1 MHLCVH
7 DLKTYIIACC
17 NTTQRINANV
27 PRRHAVRI
35 APPACVAHRSVHR
48 MAWGQ
53 GLVEALYRKAIAPE
67 QADGTAAAALLE
79 KAAAQVRLPDEGR
92 PAQEA
97 ARPKWDQPVEG

>member
-1 MHLCVH
+1 MRCASL
-7 DLKTYIIACC
+7 L
-17 NTTQRINANV
+17 
-27 PRRHAVRI
+27 PHAS
-35 APPACVAHRSVHR
+35 HRSVRR
-48 MAWGQ
+48 MAWRQ

-97 ARPKWDQPVEG
+97 ARPKWDQPVAAQARVSGNGSKRERA